1 MARGGGILDRY
12 VLREWAKILLVA
24 MIGFPLVVVSIDL
37 ADRLD
42 EYLARG
48 LSLNRIAM
56 AYVFGLPEKV
66 FMVLPAAVLFATVFT
81 IGAMGRHS
89 ELTAAKSSGRSFL
102 RIVAPLLLAGL
113 ASVGLGLGLA
123 EIAPPATTRQLELLG
138 EKQMRSVSSRYSFVF
153 RADQGWVYAIRSL
166 DLSERTM
173 RDIVLEREG
182 SGPAYPT
189 LAIQTYW
196 ARYSDSTGRWMLGD
210 GRFRVVPDSQS
221 NLTFA
226 FDSMYHRA
234 LVETPAELL
243 AEPKAPEEMR
253 YAELGAY
260 IDALDRSGSDAR
272 KLKVDRAL
280 KLAVPATC
288 FIITIFAAPL
298 AVTGPRTSAAYGVAL
313 SLAVTIFFLLMVQLS
328 RAIGTGGL
336 LPPTLA
342 AWTPNILFGTV
353 GLWMLKRAPT

>member
-1 MARGGGILDRY
+1 MRPVGLLDRY
-12 VLREWAKILLVA
+12 VLREWTKIFLVA
-24 MIGFPLVVVSIDL
+24 MIGFPLVVVSIDM

-42 EYLARG
+42 EYLSRG
-48 LSLNRIAM
+48 LSIKSIAL
-56 AYVFGLPEKV
+56 ANVFAIPEKL

-89 ELTAAKSSGRSFL
+89 ELTAAKSSGRSFF
-102 RIVAPLLLAGL
+102 RIVLPALFAGL
-113 ASVGLGLGLA
+113 VAVVLGLGLA
-123 EIAPPATTRQLELLG
+123 EIAPPASTRQMVLLG
-138 EKQMRSVSSRYSFVF
+138 EKQMRAVNSRYSFVF

-166 DLSERTM
+166 DQTERMM
-173 RDIVLEREG
+173 RDVVLEREG
-182 SGPAYPT
+182 SGADYPT
-189 LAIQTYW
+189 LAIQAFW
-196 ARYSDSTGRWMLGD
+196 GRYSDSTGTWTLGD
-210 GRFRVVPDSQS
+210 GRFRVVPSGEA

-253 YAELGAY
+253 YAELGRY
-260 IDALDRSGSDAR
+260 IDAVERSGGDGR
-272 KLKVDRAL
+272 KLTVDRAL

-288 FIITIFAAPL
+288 VIIAIFAAPL
-298 AVTGPRTSAAYGVAL
+298 AITGPRTSAAYGVAL
-313 SLAVTIFFLLMVQLS
+313 SLAVTIFFLLLVQLS

-342 AWTPNILFGTV
+342 AWMPNILFGAA
-353 GLWMLKRAPT
+353 GLWMMKRAPT